1 MSGFATNFDTLHFE
15 SLMKLNWL
23 YFIPFILYTIQYNT
37 TQYNTTQYNTIQ
49 YNTIQYNTIQYNTT
63 QCIEP
68 YGTHILPD
76 KECMEAQYF
85 LLTFVDG
92 IRTF

>member
-37 TQYNTTQYNTIQ
+37 IQ
-49 YNTIQYNTIQYNTT
+49 YNTIQYNTIQ
-63 QCIEP
+63 EP